1 MNGVFTADFRT
12 PGQVHIDGFP
22 TNVNVALAL
31 CADIQRAII
40 GFFLDAAR
48 DGRLDSMGNAQPK
61 LIQPADNIAIGD
73 LIHG

>member
-61 LIQPADNIAIGD
+61 LIQPADNIAICEFP
-73 LIHG
+73 HG